1 MTRRDLP
8 KHAPMYDTVRG
19 LSHIEGTGER
29 GRDMNDRL
37 RAVID
42 RAEQLPDADQEALAR
57 LLEEELEE
65 REWEALTRR
74 PGAHA
79 FHEELRAELR
89 EAEERGEVEE
99 IEEDHFG

>member
-1 MTRRDLP
+1 
-8 KHAPMYDTVRG
+8 
-19 LSHIEGTGER
+19 
-29 GRDMNDRL
+29 MNERL
-37 RAVID
+37 RAVVD
-42 RAEQLPDADQEALAR
+42 RAEQLPDADQEALAK

-74 PGAHA
+74 PGTRA

-99 IEEDHFG
+99 IHGDKLG